1 MTKPN
6 THGGPGR
13 NQGRKAGP
21 SGPASARLNIKCR
34 PDELS
39 AWSAAAKAEGVT
51 RSEWVKT
58 CLNQFGP
65 GSRITP
71 PNGGG
76 HLP

>member
-21 SGPASARLNIKCR
+21 SGP
-34 PDELS
+34 
-39 AWSAAAKAEGVT
+39 AKAEGVT